1 MNRSLVYRI
10 SSRFANFTAYH
21 GEIMSAMNLNFPF
34 TLSSTP
40 RECAEGKREE
50 LQSAHGVQTFHIEC
64 RETVL
69 WIEARSASSW
79 RRRRVWGWFVSLVGR
94 LERFFSTI
102 LQIWMSKEF
111 LIIESLRSLCNS
123 DLPVYNYNI

>member
-21 GEIMSAMNLNFPF
+21 VEIMSAMNLNFPF

-69 WIEARSASSW
+69 WIEDKKC
-79 RRRRVWGWFVSLVGR
+79 VLMETQEGVGLVCFISR
-94 LERFFSTI
+94 
-102 LQIWMSKEF
+102 
-111 LIIESLRSLCNS
+111 
-123 DLPVYNYNI
+123 